1 MKTLIHDPLVEWIS
15 GSSRSSKSNAEPTN
29 KMVIFEKLIINLVD
43 SIEPPPKTLRNID
56 ITTKNVVYSD
66 LCTHNYNYFIAA

>member
-1 MKTLIHDPLVEWIS
+1 
-15 GSSRSSKSNAEPTN
+15 
-29 KMVIFEKLIINLVD
+29 MVIFEKLIINLVD

-66 LCTHNYNYFIAA
+66 LCTHNYNYFDCCIILAN